1 MSDEV
6 VAKNKVVFMT
16 YSVLDQNGQV
26 MGQND
31 MPTGYVHG
39 ASSGLFEK
47 IERSLE
53 GHRVGDRVE
62 VSLTPE
68 EGFGPS
74 DPSLIIVEDF
84 ANVPPSLRRLGG
96 EAEAQNDQGEVMT
109 FRVVKIAD
117 GKVTLD
123 GNHPLAGQSATCV
136 VDIMTIRDATPEE
149 IRSGF
154 PAEQGAP
161 NLQ

>member
-6 VAKNKVVFMT
+6 VGRNKVVFMT
-16 YSVLDQNGQV
+16 YSVLSQDGQV

-31 MPTGYVHG
+31 VPTGYVHG
-39 ASSGLFEK
+39 AGSGLFEK

-53 GHRVGDRVE
+53 GHRVGDRIE
-62 VSLTPE
+62 VSLSPE

-74 DPSLIIVEDF
+74 DPDLIIVENF
-84 ANVPPSLRRLGG
+84 ADVPPSLRRLGG
-96 EAEAQNDQGEVMT
+96 EAEAQNDKGEVMT

-123 GNHPLAGQSATCV
+123 GNHPLAGQNATCV
-136 VDIMTIRDATPEE
+136 VEILSVRQATPEE
-149 IRSGF
+149 IKTGF
-154 PAEQGAP
+154 PAEQGP
-161 NLQ
+161 PQLH

>member
-6 VAKNKVVFMT
+6 VRKGKVVFMT

-39 ASSGLFEK
+39 AGSGLFEK
-47 IERSLE
+47 IEHSLE
-53 GHRVGDRVE
+53 GHGVGDQVE
-62 VSLTPE
+62 VGLTPD
-68 EGFGPS
+68 EGFGQP
-74 DPSLIIVEDF
+74 DPSLILIEDL
-84 ANVPPSLRRLGG
+84 ADVPPSLRRLGG
-96 EAEAQNDQGEVMT
+96 EAEAQNDKGEVMT
-109 FRVVKIAD
+109 FRVVRIEN

-123 GNHPLAGQSATCV
+123 ANHPLAGQNATCV
-136 VDIMTIRDATPEE
+136 VSILSVRDATPEE

-161 NLQ
+161 QLQ

>member
-1 MSDEV
+1 MSDEMV
-6 VAKNKVVFMT
+6 GRGKVVFMT
-16 YSVLDQNGQV
+16 YSVLDEQGQV

-39 ASSGLFEK
+39 AGSGLFEK

-53 GHRVGDRVE
+53 GHKVGERVE

-74 DPSLIIVEDF
+74 DPSLVIVEDF

-96 EAEAQNDQGEVMT
+96 EAEAQNEQGEVMT

-123 GNHPLAGQSATCV
+123 GNHPLAGQQATCV
-136 VDIMTIRDATPEE
+136 VDILSVREATPEE
-149 IRSGF
+149 ISSGF

-161 NLQ
+161 QLH

>member
-6 VAKNKVVFMT
+6 VGKNKVVYMT
-16 YSVLDQNGQV
+16 YSVLAENGQI

-31 MPTGYVHG
+31 VPTGYVHG

-53 GHRVGDRVE
+53 GHKVGDRVE

-68 EGFGPS
+68 EGFGEP
-74 DPSLIIVEDF
+74 DPALILVEDL
-84 ANVPPSLRRLGG
+84 ASVPPQLRRLGG
-96 EAEAQNDQGEVMT
+96 EAEAQNDKGELIT
-109 FRVVKIAD
+109 FRVVRIEN

-123 GNHPLAGQSATCV
+123 GNNPLAGRNATCV
-136 VDIMTIRDATPEE
+136 VEILSLREATPDE

-154 PAEQGAP
+154 PVEQGPA
-161 NLQ
+161 QVH